1 MLSYRTIITI
11 FPIIAVFTPISSFMR
26 SKLHIRRVAVKKAK
40 DTISAN
46 QMPSIQKHT
55 KTKKAVEKE
64 IIQFLNEASTKEGK
78 STKPG

>member
-1 MLSYRTIITI
+1 M
-11 FPIIAVFTPISSFMR
+11 
-26 SKLHIRRVAVKKAK
+26 KKAT

-46 QMPSIQKHT
+46 QMPTIKRKT
-55 KTKKAVEKE
+55 KTKKEGEKE

>member
-1 MLSYRTIITI
+1 ME
-11 FPIIAVFTPISSFMR
+11 SSSAR
-26 SKLHIRRVAVKKAK
+26 NVLLKDIPAGGSNYCTLPARRVAVKKVK

-46 QMPSIQKHT
+46 QLPSIQKHT

-64 IIQFLNEASTKEGK
+64 IIQFLNGASTKEGK

>member
-1 MLSYRTIITI
+1 
-11 FPIIAVFTPISSFMR
+11 
-26 SKLHIRRVAVKKAK
+26 VKKAK

-46 QMPSIQKHT
+46 QMPTIKKHT